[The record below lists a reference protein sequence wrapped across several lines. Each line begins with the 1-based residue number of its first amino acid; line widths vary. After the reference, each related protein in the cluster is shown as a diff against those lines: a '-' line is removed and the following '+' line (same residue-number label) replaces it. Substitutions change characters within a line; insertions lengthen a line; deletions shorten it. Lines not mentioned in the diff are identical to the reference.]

1 MLVAEEAVEIR
12 VFNQRVLDNPRLA
25 DYLISREVK

>member
-12 VFNQRVLDNPRLA
+12 VLRRLCSPKTPPA
-25 DYLISREVK
+25 VQTRGS